1 MVSIKEFFELR
12 EAGYSVDQIKEY
24 SSFMEAP
31 EKQPEQ
37 KPEQSPEQKPEQAPE
52 QKPEPEEKPKK
63 TAEQILAD
71 AVRPEAPKDPT
82 QEQVKEIKDTLS
94 MLLGA
99 VRGMNINNAAMPK
112 EEGRTEQEILAEI
125 INPPGK
131 GGK

>member
-24 SSFMEAP
+24 SSFAEA
-31 EKQPEQ
+31 Q
-37 KPEQSPEQKPEQAPE
+37 QSE
-52 QKPEPEEKPKK
+52 QKPEPAPEPKQEPKQEQKPQK

-82 QEQVKEIKDTLS
+82 QEQVQEIKDTLS

-99 VRGMNINNAAMPK
+99 VRGMNINQLQMPA
-112 EEGRTEQEILAEI
+112 GGDRTEHDILAEI

>member
-37 KPEQSPEQKPEQAPE
+37 KPDPAPE

-71 AVRPEAPKDPT
+71 AVRSEAPKDPT

-99 VRGMNINNAAMPK
+99 VRGMNINQLQMPAG
-112 EEGRTEQEILAEI
+112 EDRGANEILAEI